1 MHVAVRH
8 TLALLLPLAAGAALR
23 AQAPV
28 MPSRPVAPPPTSF
41 PAPAALTVTPSELAP
56 VQPAGALA
64 PAQATMQVQTVATIG
79 SKTVITNEEVWHLVR
94 QRLQDPRATAGLSPD
109 EQKAREHQIFDEQL
123 RMLIEREL
131 ILDDFIP
138 RIKKNSERSYDELFA
153 AAKREAQK
161 NFDKYKKVASIPD
174 EETMVKMLQ
183 AQGIN
188 YHLLLRQLTRDVM
201 LRFCLENV
209 LKDQGK
215 TITLKQIE
223 TFYAEH
229 PKDFATE
236 DNIAWLDLFV
246 SHARF
251 GYDPAKTKLYAEWL
265 LKQAQDGADFAKLI
279 EQYGHGDSKLRGGA
293 GIGTTPDTIR
303 PVELA
308 QAVAALKPGAP
319 SGLLPTETGI
329 HIVKVTDRE
338 YAGVMPYSEKVQE
351 AIRAKIT
358 YDLREAERQRLVQSL
373 WRKTNVVVTG
383 KR

>member
-8 TLALLLPLAAGAALR
+8 TLALSLVAATAAGLR

-28 MPSRPVAPPPTSF
+28 MPSMPVAPPPPPSF
-41 PAPAALTVTPSELAP
+41 PAPAPLTVTPAEIAP

-64 PAQATMQVQTVATIG
+64 PAQATVQVQTVATIG

-109 EQKAREHQIFDEQL
+109 EQKARERQIFDEQL

-153 AAKREAQK
+153 AAKREAQR

-174 EETMVKMLQ
+174 EDTMVKMLQ

-215 TITLKQIE
+215 VITLRQIE
-223 TFYAEH
+223 TYYAEH

-236 DNIAWLDLFV
+236 DQIVWLDLFV
-246 SHARF
+246 SHSRF
-251 GYDPAKTKLYAEWL
+251 RTPDETKQYAEWL
-265 LKQAQDGADFAKLI
+265 LKQAQGGADFAKLI
-279 EQYGHGDSKLRGGA
+279 DQYGHGDSKLRGGA
-293 GIGTTPDTIR
+293 GIGTAPDTIR

-308 QAVAALKPGAP
+308 QSVAALKPGAP

-329 HIVKVTDRE
+329 HIVKVTERE
-338 YAGVMPYSEKVQE
+338 YAGVMPFSEKVQE